1 MTTTAAKLPKRHA
14 TARIIAEAGRVGF
27 VPRTRVLHDALP
39 ADIVDPVVQFVVFG
53 DPSPQGSKVPIGGG
67 RMKESSDGLKPWR
80 DAVRTASQLVTRAQG
95 WRAIDEPVIVGVTFT
110 IPSTAAATKRGDTFH
125 TGTPDL
131 DKLLRAVGDAL
142 QPPAQKAG
150 KPSGLPAATEKRLR
164 ATERDAAR
172 RLCVLHD
179 DSRIVGYLAPQ
190 KVYPGRTATS
200 LADHPGAFIEVWR
213 AADLLDPIG
222 RAAIRTAP
230 AARLMQIAAPAE
242 GWPAAF
248 VAARYTEPSDA
259 PIKLS
264 TPLALSEAA
273 RIATAIVERGPDAI
287 LSIAAA
293 S

>member
-1 MTTTAAKLPKRHA
+1 MTVARAPKRHA

-27 VPRTRVLHDALP
+27 VPRTRVHHDALP
-39 ADIVDPVVQFVVFG
+39 ADIVDPAVQFVVFG
-53 DPSPQGSKVPIGGG
+53 DPSPQGSKAHIGGG
-67 RMKESSDGLKPWR
+67 KLKESSDGLKPWR

-95 WRAIDEPVIVGVTFT
+95 WRAIDEPVMVGVTFT
-110 IPSTAAATKRGDTFH
+110 VPSSAAATKRGDIFH

-164 ATERDAAR
+164 ENEREVAR

-222 RAAIRTAP
+222 RSAIRAAP
-230 AARLMQIAAPAE
+230 AARLMQIASPAE

-248 VAARYTEPSDA
+248 AAA
-259 PIKLS
+259 LS
-264 TPLALSEAA
+264 TPRSDGPVRLTAPLALTEAVRIAQAVVNDGPEAILLAAEAA
-273 RIATAIVERGPDAI
+273 
-287 LSIAAA
+287 
-293 S
+293 